1 MPSCPE
7 GHESVATDYCDYCGS
22 PMAAEPLATTLQ
34 VTECPGCGAL
44 MEGRY
49 CEDCGFDSVLG
60 APEPVAAAP
69 IPPPPAVDSPRPAP
83 DIAPAWVATITAD
96 PAHFQRMRAQKGPDM
111 DRVDFPAYYP
121 ARRIPLPEGDIL
133 IGKRSTSQGVNPEI
147 DLSIAPADI
156 AVSRS
161 HAILRRTEAAMTVTD
176 LGSTNGTCVNDSP
189 TPIPAR
195 TAVPLRPGDR
205 IHVGGWTTITLT
217 TEPS

>member
-1 MPSCPE
+1 MPRCPE
-7 GHESVATDYCDYCGS
+7 GHESTATDYCDYCGS
-22 PMAAEPLATTLQ
+22 PMVGEPQATTLQ
-34 VTECPGCGAL
+34 VTQCPGCGAL

-49 CEDCGFDSVLG
+49 CEDCGHDSVLG
-60 APEPVAAAP
+60 APEPVAAPTVTDA
-69 IPPPPAVDSPRPAP
+69 PAVPITVADA
-83 DIAPAWVATITAD
+83 AATWVATITAD

-121 ARRIPLPEGDIL
+121 ARRIPLPEGDVL
-133 IGKRSTSQGVNPEI
+133 IGKRSSSQGVNPEI

-161 HAILRRTEAAMTVTD
+161 HAILRLADATVTVTD

-189 TPIPAR
+189 TPIPVR
-195 TAVPLRPGDR
+195 TPVPLRPGDR

-217 TEPS
+217 TETA